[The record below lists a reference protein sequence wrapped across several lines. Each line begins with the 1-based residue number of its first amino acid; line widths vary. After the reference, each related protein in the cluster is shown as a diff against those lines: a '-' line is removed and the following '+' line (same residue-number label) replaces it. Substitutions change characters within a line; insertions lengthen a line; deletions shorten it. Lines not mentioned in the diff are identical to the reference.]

1 MERRIVGGQG
11 GRSRCPCRR
20 NRRSPPADRPPA
32 DRGPGR
38 PSDGKSPSRSRSDGY
53 VRSGRGP
60 GGASRAAL
68 MFYRGSKLRKQPVGE
83 GSRGQPRPIP
93 ALPAA
98 HTRSICYAKR
108 KIGRKRASR
117 QQGGRPHS
125 RRHPPRSF
133 ASVPTA
139 SLHARRPHRS
149 SRRPAPA
156 FPTATRAPRR
166 QRRTRRRCGPRP
178 GRRSAKCPSP
188 GSTGHTSR
196 PSSYRRRTGR
206 GWGCRCCR

>member
-1 MERRIVGGQG
+1 MKRRIAGGQG

-20 NRRSPPADRPPA
+20 NRRSLPA
-32 DRGPGR
+32 DRGSGR

-53 VRSGRGP
+53 VRSRRGP

-68 MFYRGSKLRKQPVGE
+68 IFYHSSKLRKQPVGE
-83 GSRGQPRPIP
+83 GSRGQPGPIP

-108 KIGRKRASR
+108 KIGRKQASDSRAGARIRAGTRPVRSYRFRRLHCTLASR
-117 QQGGRPHS
+117 
-125 RRHPPRSF
+125 
-133 ASVPTA
+133 T
-139 SLHARRPHRS
+139 ARRTGS
-149 SRRPAPA
+149 APA
-156 FPTATRAPRR
+156 FSVATRAPRR

-178 GRRSAKCPSP
+178 GRRSARCPNP

-206 GWGCRCCR
+206 G